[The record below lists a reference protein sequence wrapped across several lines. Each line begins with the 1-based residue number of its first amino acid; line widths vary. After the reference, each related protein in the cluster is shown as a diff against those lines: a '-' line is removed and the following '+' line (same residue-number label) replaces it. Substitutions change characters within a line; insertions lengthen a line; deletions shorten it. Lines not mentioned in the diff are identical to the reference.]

1 MALNINGTTGISGV
15 DGSSSAPAIKGTDA
29 NTGINF
35 GADIIDLNTGGSS
48 RFKVGAAGQLGIAGA
63 NYGTAGQALLSQGAS
78 AAPQWGTVS
87 SGAGGS
93 SNVAFNSG
101 NGIDFSATSDASGMA
116 SELLDDYE
124 EGTWS
129 PVLARSSGA
138 TQSTYLVQTGTY
150 TKIGRVVHATCNLYT
165 NSGIG
170 GSSFYLIQGFPYQI
184 DSGSNGNACV
194 FRFSRLYLGNGDYA
208 GGVSAHTFESITG
221 TSTCRLRNTDNNSS
235 PTTISGN
242 TFVFIGSITY
252 FAAT

>member
-1 MALNINGTTGISGV
+1 MSSIKLTADSGGGTV
-15 DGSSSAPAIKGTDA
+15 ELKAPATTTSDAAITFKLPIADGT
-29 NTGINF
+29 N
-35 GADIIDLNTGGSS
+35 
-48 RFKVGAAGQLGIAGA
+48 
-63 NYGTAGQALLSQGAS
+63 GQALTTNASGQLAFSSVSAGGAS
-78 AAPQWGTVS
+78 
-87 SGAGGS
+87 
-93 SNVAFNSG
+93 NIAFNSG
-101 NGIDFSATSDASGMA
+101 NGIDFSATSDASGMS

-124 EGTWS
+124 EGTWT

-138 TQSTYLVQTGTY
+138 TQSTYLTQTGTY
-150 TKIGRVVHATCNLYT
+150 TKIGRVVHATVNLYT

-184 DSGSNGNACV
+184 DNSSNGNACV

-208 GGVSAHTFESITG
+208 GGVSAHTFETISG

-242 TFVFIGSITY
+242 TFLFIGSITY

>member
-1 MALNINGTTGISGV
+1 MALNIDGNTGISGV
-15 DGSSSAPAIKGTDA
+15 DGSSSAPAIKGTDG

-93 SNVAFNSG
+93 SNVSFNSG
-101 NGIDFSATSDASGMA
+101 NGIDFSATSDASGMS

-124 EGTWS
+124 EGTWT
-129 PVLARSSGA
+129 PQLQRSSGA
-138 TQSTYLVQTGTY
+138 TQSTYVNNTGTY
-150 TKIGRVVHATCNLYT
+150 TKIGRVVIATVNFYT
-165 NSGIG
+165 TSGIG
-170 GSSFYLIQGFPYQI
+170 GSGNYHLSIPI
-184 DSGSNGNACV
+184 AADTSSNGSSCSFV
-194 FRFSRLYLGNGDYA
+194 FSRLYLGNGDYA
-208 GGVSAHTFESITG
+208 GGVSAHTFEIVSG
-221 TSTCRLRNTDNNSS
+221 TSYCRLRNIDNNSQ
-235 PTTISGN
+235 PTSITGN
-242 TFVFIGSITY
+242 SFLVIGRITY